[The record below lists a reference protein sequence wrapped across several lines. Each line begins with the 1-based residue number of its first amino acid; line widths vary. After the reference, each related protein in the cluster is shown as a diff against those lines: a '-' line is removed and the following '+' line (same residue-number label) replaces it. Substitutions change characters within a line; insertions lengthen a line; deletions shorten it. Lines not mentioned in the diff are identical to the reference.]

1 MNKGVVYA
9 ILSALAFSIQNV
21 IVKEL
26 SYTMSTGEIAF
37 FRGFLSAILIIILMR
52 IKHVHLSHSD
62 RPTLAMRGIFGG
74 IGMVCIFY
82 ALRGMPLADVSI
94 ISQLSAFFVMLFAA
108 IFLKEVLPP
117 GAKLPLLII
126 FLGGCLV
133 VRPWN
138 FSSFNVYS
146 LFALGQAIFAAAAYT
161 TVSKLTGSGK
171 HHLYEIVLYFLVC
184 AALSGIV
191 LMALGTGFVMPNLRE
206 WMFYGALG
214 LVTVVAQIW
223 MTDAYSWANPV
234 VVSFVSYIGVF
245 FNALWGF
252 VIFDEVLTLLTLCGG
267 LLIIGGSMYLTKLK
281 HDRIAKMASI
291 RERQRS

>member
-94 ISQLSAFFVMLFAA
+94 IRSYRHSSSCF
-108 IFLKEVLPP
+108 
-117 GAKLPLLII
+117 LPL
-126 FLGGCLV
+126 
-133 VRPWN
+133 
-138 FSSFNVYS
+138 SF
-146 LFALGQAIFAAAAYT
+146 
-161 TVSKLTGSGK
+161 
-171 HHLYEIVLYFLVC
+171 
-184 AALSGIV
+184 
-191 LMALGTGFVMPNLRE
+191 
-206 WMFYGALG
+206 
-214 LVTVVAQIW
+214 
-223 MTDAYSWANPV
+223 
-234 VVSFVSYIGVF
+234 
-245 FNALWGF
+245 
-252 VIFDEVLTLLTLCGG
+252 
-267 LLIIGGSMYLTKLK
+267 
-281 HDRIAKMASI
+281 
-291 RERQRS
+291 